1 MPVSALIRGM
11 KVVRKKTKALL
22 LAVGGSA
29 AGLLLLFLLL
39 AVLLVE
45 GYPMP
50 GELYYIMSRSV
61 KSLPSTRVMTNPG
74 PVPSPLPSAQGL
86 RDIAFDWYNIR
97 PQARQWMAGLKIQY
111 RDMVEWGSFDPRNN
125 SISISEPYVP
135 VVIHE
140 FAHANFQH
148 KPVWNK
154 LTWAADML
162 RLWYDE
168 NPRNAEAREVL
179 REELAVAL
187 HFAEEGKQY
196 NPILETYAH
205 LAELSGGDLTAL
217 PSYVRK
223 HFADYLRPGPTAWTA
238 QGVGGIEQVDIS
250 SLAIGP

>member
-1 MPVSALIRGM
+1 M
-11 KVVRKKTKALL
+11 VRKRMKALL

-29 AGLLLLFLLL
+29 AGLLLTLLLL
-39 AVLLVE
+39 AVLFVE

-50 GELYYIMSRSV
+50 GELYFIMSRSV
-61 KSLPSTRVMTNPG
+61 KTLPSTRLMTTPG
-74 PVPSPLPSAQGL
+74 PVPRPLPSAAGL
-86 RDIAFDWYNIR
+86 RDIAFDWYNVR
-97 PQARQWMAGLKIQY
+97 PQARQWMADLTVEY

-125 SISISEPYVP
+125 SVAISEPYIP

-140 FAHANFQH
+140 YAHANFQR
-148 KPVWNK
+148 KPVWAK

-162 RLWYDE
+162 RLWYDA
-168 NPRNAEAREVL
+168 NPENAEAREVL

-196 NPILETYAH
+196 NPILESYAH

-217 PSYVRK
+217 PAYIQK
-223 HFADYLRPGPTAWTA
+223 HYEDYLRIGPTAWTA
-238 QGVGGIEQVDIS
+238 QRVSAIQKVDIS